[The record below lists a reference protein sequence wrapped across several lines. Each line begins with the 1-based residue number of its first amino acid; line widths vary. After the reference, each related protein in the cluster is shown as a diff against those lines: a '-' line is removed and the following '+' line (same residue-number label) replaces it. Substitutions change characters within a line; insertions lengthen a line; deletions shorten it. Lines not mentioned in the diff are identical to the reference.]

1 MVGSNHFTCVW
12 LEVATNPLE
21 QVLWVM
27 GEPAEFDVG
36 ERKQE
41 RERENRRFARRWQ
54 NRADA
59 RAGRLL
65 FTMVLRC
72 SLPICRCRC
81 SSIKCMLG

>member
-1 MVGSNHFTCVW
+1 MGD
-12 LEVATNPLE
+12 
-21 QVLWVM
+21 

-59 RAGRLL
+59 RGEAPIHYGVALL
-65 FTMVLRC
+65 ATH
-72 SLPICRCRC
+72 LP
-81 SSIKCMLG
+81 LPLQ